1 MKNNI
6 CFFLKHLGEVD
17 FVDYTAVFEYIAKV
31 ITDAFTEM
39 CTLHKSDPTT
49 SIIPKRLEHMAR
61 DDDAFLDFVMVVRV
75 MLLKVLLLL
84 VQLGKMIH
92 ILHAL
97 LITTRTCIHSFIIIQ
112 CMYLMHTT

>member
-1 MKNNI
+1 L
-6 CFFLKHLGEVD
+6 FSFLKHLGEVD

-31 ITDAFTEM
+31 MTDAFTEM
-39 CTLHKSDPTT
+39 CTLQKADPTT
-49 SIIPKRLEHMAR
+49 SIIPRRLEHMAR

-75 MLLKVLLLL
+75 MLLKVLLLR

-97 LITTRTCIHSFIIIQ
+97 SLLAHACIHAFIIIK
-112 CMYLMHTT
+112 CMYLMHTK